1 MSFVSLGTNMEAT
14 CPVCGS
20 PVRLPDDVIAGELV
34 DCDSCNAVL
43 EVFEEGGSYALREA
57 QGVLE
62 DWGE

>member
-1 MSFVSLGTNMEAT
+1 MEVV

-20 PVRLPDDVIAGELV
+20 SMRLPDDVIAGELL
-34 DCDSCNAVL
+34 DCESCNTVL

>member
-1 MSFVSLGTNMEAT
+1 MEAI

-20 PVRLPDDVIAGELV
+20 PIRLPEDVIPGELL
-34 DCDSCNAVL
+34 DCSSCNAVL

-57 QGVLE
+57 QGILE

>member
-1 MSFVSLGTNMEAT
+1 MIARSGANMEAA

-20 PVRLPDDVIAGELV
+20 PVRLPDDVIPGELLE
-34 DCDSCNAVL
+34 CGSCGAVL